1 LVQAK
6 GLGFSFQVSI
16 HCRMS
21 ASRAAMLVW
30 TPRRMS
36 LSVIRPKKRS
46 TWLTQ
51 DDPVGVKWT
60 WNLAGAGYR
69 RLSTVDI
76 KPPWSADRSAP
87 AEVVVVECLG
97 M

>member
-1 LVQAK
+1 MPDV
-6 GLGFSFQVSI
+6 
-16 HCRMS
+16 
-21 ASRAAMLVW
+21 ASRAATLVW

-60 WNLAGAGYR
+60 WKRGVTGEPV
-69 RLSTVDI
+69 VDHVGLVGG
-76 KPPWSADRSAP
+76 
-87 AEVVVVECLG
+87 VVVADDVDVRSSGTALS
-97 M
+97 MVIKNLRNSTALWRR